1 MPKRVHEIK
10 GFHKGTITF
19 PSDTDIDNDAA
30 SYSLN
35 VDPMQE
41 DGSLKGIQKDK
52 EIPIADST
60 SDKTTIVGNQGR
72 GTSTLNVADNA
83 SFASSG
89 IVVHRDSNGDAQ
101 SSSYTGK
108 ATDEGGD
115 DSLTGVSQQLVGS
128 GDYVASRVL
137 YEGATTFNADKIEK
151 R

>member
-52 EIPIADST
+52 EITIDAFST
-60 SDKTTIVGNQGR
+60 
-72 GTSTLNVADNA
+72 
-83 SFASSG
+83 
-89 IVVHRDSNGDAQ
+89 
-101 SSSYTGK
+101 
-108 ATDEGGD
+108 
-115 DSLTGVSQQLVGS
+115 
-128 GDYVASRVL
+128 
-137 YEGATTFNADKIEK
+137 
-151 R
+151 